1 MQFKQATGTTLV
13 LEQTDQQV
21 SYFVPL
27 LHHLIELTP
36 SSLVQI
42 NRCVSILRR
51 LTVIFNAFRPV
62 MESTLVE
69 SKVRRFFRFRAMLS
83 FRLT

>member
-21 SYFVPL
+21 SYFGPL

-36 SSLVQI
+36 SSLMQI
-42 NRCVSILRR
+42 NRCVSTLHR
-51 LTVIFNAFRPV
+51 LVVTVNACRPV

-69 SKVRRFFRFRAMLS
+69 SKVRRFLLS
-83 FRLT
+83 TDALI